1 MGERLAALAAAL
13 LIDVLLGDPPNR
25 YHPVAWMGTAI
36 GWRKARARGGRIGRF
51 AWGLGI
57 LLGGVGMS
65 ALAGWAVERGTARWP
80 RWLRAIVL
88 GAVLKSTFSLR
99 GLARAAREVHIA
111 LTRGDLI
118 EARRALAWHL
128 VSRPTANLSASQVAA
143 ATIESVAENTSDG
156 VIAPLFYYGLGGLPA
171 ALAYRFVNTADA
183 MLGYRDDVHEWL
195 GKGPARADDALN
207 LVPARLTALALV
219 VAAWLRGEDARGAWR
234 VWCRDAGKTSS
245 PNAGHPM
252 SAMAGALGVELEK
265 VGHYRL
271 GRGSPPPHPQ
281 DIERAV
287 RLAHTAVLVALMGGV
302 LLAWWREYKVKSE
315 KYKL

>member
-25 YHPVAWMGTAI
+25 YHPVAWMGAAI
-36 GWRKARARGGRIGRF
+36 GWGKARARGGRMARF

-99 GLARAAREVHIA
+99 GLTRAAREVHIA
-111 LTRGDLI
+111 LTRGDLV

-128 VSRPTANLSASQVAA
+128 VSRSTANLSASQVAA

-219 VAAWLRGEDARGAWR
+219 VAAWLWGENARGAWR
-234 VWCRDAGKTSS
+234 VWRRDAGQTSS

-271 GRGSPPPHPQ
+271 GRGFPPPHPQ

-302 LLAWWREYKVKSE
+302 LLAWWREYTVKSE
-315 KYKL
+315 KYRL

>member
-25 YHPVAWMGTAI
+25 YHPVAWMGAAI
-36 GWRKARARGGRIGRF
+36 GWGKARARGGRMARF

-65 ALAGWAVERGTARWP
+65 ALAGWIVERETARWP

-99 GLARAAREVHIA
+99 GLTRAAREVHIA
-111 LTRGDLI
+111 LTRSDLV

-195 GKGPARADDALN
+195 GKGPARADDVLN

-219 VAAWLRGEDARGAWR
+219 VAAWLRGENARGAWR
-234 VWCRDAGKTSS
+234 VWRRDAGQTSS

-271 GRGSPPPHPQ
+271 GRESPPPHPQ

-287 RLAHTAVLVALMGGV
+287 RLAHTAVLVALIGGV
-302 LLAWWREYKVKSE
+302 LLAWWRAYKVKSE